1 METDKFQLPKS
12 PFQYQILID
21 GKWQEASDG
30 RRYTRLSPGHNQV
43 IGEYPLCSKEDA
55 EKAIKAAR
63 DAFNNNSWRTMPGAE
78 RAKIINK
85 TASLIRQHAPELAL
99 IETLE
104 SGKPISEAIDEME
117 GAAGIW
123 DYAAT
128 LCRHQYGD
136 FNNNLGDD
144 MVAMMFRQ
152 PVGVVGMI
160 TPWNFPLLIISQKL
174 PFALAAGCTAVVK
187 PSELTPG
194 TTLRLGKLLQ
204 EAGIPDG
211 VVNILSGYGDPV
223 GKTMSESMDVD
234 MISFTGSTLVGK
246 QILAASQHNL
256 KKVSL
261 ELGGKNPQIIF
272 PDADMDAVIDAV
284 VFGVYFNMGECC
296 NSGSRIIVHE
306 TIADSVIEK
315 VLEHTKKVKVGD
327 PLDPTVK
334 VGAIIDDRQLN
345 KILSYIHKGKEQGAT
360 LETGGDQ
367 IKTDVGRFVQP
378 TVFSN
383 VKPNMDI
390 AKEEI
395 FGPVLSVIRFKTAE
409 EAVAIANSTIYGLSA
424 SVWTNSLDTAIM
436 MSRKIEAGTVWVNN
450 FMSGYPEISFGGFK
464 QSGLG
469 RELGRFGIDE
479 FTELKSVLIHIGPAK
494 GKWVE

>member
-1 METDKFQLPKS
+1 MKDIPKE
-12 PFQYQILID
+12 PAQYQLFIN
-21 GKWQEASDG
+21 GKYVESISG
-30 RRYTRLSPGHNQV
+30 KRFTRESPAHNV
-43 IGEYPLCSKEDA
+43 TIGEYALAGVNDTER
-55 EKAIKAAR
+55 AIKTAR
-63 DAFNNNSWRTMPGAE
+63 EAFKKESWTMMPGAN
-78 RAKIINK
+78 RAKIISRV
-85 TASLIRQHAPELAL
+85 AALIRDNSEELAF

-104 SGKPISEAIDEME
+104 SGKPISQAKDEME
-117 GAAGIW
+117 WAAGLW
-123 DYAAT
+123 DYAAS

-136 FNNNLGDD
+136 VNNNLGKD
-144 MVAMMFRQ
+144 MFAVMFRQ

-194 TTLRLGKLLQ
+194 TTLKLGGILK

-211 VVNILSGYGDPV
+211 VVNILAGYGDPV
-223 GKTMSESMDVD
+223 GKKMSESMDVD

-246 QILAASQHNL
+246 QIVAASQHNL

-296 NSGSRIIVHE
+296 NSGSRILVHKD
-306 TIADSVIEK
+306 IADDFVEK
-315 VLEHTKKVKVGD
+315 VLEHSRKVKVGD
-327 PLDPTVK
+327 PLDPSVK
-334 VGAIIDDRQLN
+334 VGAIINDQQLN
-345 KILSYIHKGKEQGAT
+345 KIMKYIQSGKDQGAS
-360 LETGGDQ
+360 LKMGGDQ
-367 IKTDVGRFVQP
+367 IKTDLGAYVKP
-378 TVFSN
+378 TVFSE
-383 VKPNMDI
+383 VKPDMEI

-395 FGPVLSVIRFKTAE
+395 FGPVLSVIKFESVE
-409 EAVAIANSTIYGLSA
+409 EAISIANSTIYGLSA
-424 SVWTNSLDTAIM
+424 SVWTKDIDTALT
-436 MSRKIEAGTVWVNN
+436 MSRGIEAGTVWVNN

-469 RELGRFGIDE
+469 RELGRFSIDE
-479 FTELKSVLIHIGPAK
+479 FSELKSVLIRIGSSSE
-494 GKWVE
+494 KWVG